1 MTQSKTPALADT
13 AGALADG
20 WFEARELPRCRAKD
34 PREDQIVSLV
44 LVPLAVLP

>member
-20 WFEARELPRCRAKD
+20 WFEARELCRAKD